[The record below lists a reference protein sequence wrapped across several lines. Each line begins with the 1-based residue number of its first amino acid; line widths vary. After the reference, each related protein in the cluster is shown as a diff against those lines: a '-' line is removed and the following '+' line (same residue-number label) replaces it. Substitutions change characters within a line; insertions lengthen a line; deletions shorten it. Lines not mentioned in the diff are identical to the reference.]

1 MDAALDRAGN
11 ESLFGFWDGGIAK
24 GGDELL
30 ARQTIAITIGMNE
43 LNKARTFDK
52 FCSKK
57 HMLNKIAK
65 KNSPVKQKNAKIR
78 HYNGKIKN
86 GAIINE

>member
-11 ESLFGFWDGGIAK
+11 ESLFGFWDSGIAK

-30 ARQTIAITIGMNE
+30 AREPIAITIGMNE
-43 LNKARTFDK
+43 LNKARSLDK

-57 HMLNKIAK
+57 HVLNRIAK
-65 KNSPVKQKNAKIR
+65 KNSPVKQKMQKLGTTT
-78 HYNGKIKN
+78 GK
-86 GAIINE
+86 